1 MLEQQHVCVNVYGC
15 FFFNFW
21 WGVCTYLC
29 AVLSGL
35 GVEVDRFHA
44 TDATGKEALG
54 DYTFIAFARI
64 FSGEIRCGQQLFVL
78 GPKHNPAT
86 ALIQVR
92 KLTGKVRWWCYSLWH
107 HGCSLIKSDSTQAG
121 YFQKNSN
128 INKAVQRIIIWFLFN
143 HILPYAHSWLS
154 PFWSCYLSPRIN
166 TFAMNTTP
174 NVKHFATGEWRHL
187 VHNSGSN
194 LGIFNSLIFFFF
206 KLGCFAGHALHALA
220 VVFALKTFHFWLLCL
235 LLSVQPF
242 TSVCVCAV
250 GGYMAVKK

>member
-1 MLEQQHVCVNVYGC
+1 MLEQQHVRVHFYGC

-21 WGVCTYLC
+21 WCVCTYLC

-143 HILPYAHSWLS
+143 HILPYAHQ
-154 PFWSCYLSPRIN
+154 
-166 TFAMNTTP
+166 
-174 NVKHFATGEWRHL
+174 L
-187 VHNSGSN
+187 VVT
-194 LGIFNSLIFFFF
+194 I
-206 KLGCFAGHALHALA
+206 
-220 VVFALKTFHFWLLCL
+220 LK
-235 LLSVQPF
+235 LLSF
-242 TSVCVCAV
+242 SKDNHFCNEYTRCRTFCHRWMETFSA
-250 GGYMAVKK
+250 